1 MNYHK
6 PCLPAL
12 FWKLVD
18 RNACWVIKAT
28 LRSTQG
34 RWFSYMAAALPW
46 SRPCCGKKSISVGL
60 CYRYQR
66 WDETSTSSGPRS
78 RGRRGGLECVGH
90 VHFVSHDLMS
100 LFFFFF
106 SYSDD
111 RLVSILRHHS
121 FLEELQEVA
130 LQGES
135 LSAEDTSAHI
145 TGGGSGLWFISLG
158 GQEGAE
164 RDGGEDAATQASE
177 AVGDIPG
184 ELYLHSSTLMHPPG
198 KDRFYPCGVWHK

>member
-90 VHFVSHDLMS
+90 VHFFSHDLMS

-106 SYSDD
+106 FVFRRQA
-111 RLVSILRHHS
+111 RLHPPPSQLPGGTAGGRS
-121 FLEELQEVA
+121 ARWVA
-130 LQGES
+130 LSGGHLRSYHRRRQRLMIHLIRWS
-135 LSAEDTSAHI
+135 
-145 TGGGSGLWFISLG
+145 GGSRAGRRRGRGHAGVRGCRRHPRWALPP
-158 GQEGAE
+158 Q
-164 RDGGEDAATQASE
+164 
-177 AVGDIPG
+177 
-184 ELYLHSSTLMHPPG
+184 LHSDASA
-198 KDRFYPCGVWHK
+198 R